1 MASGE
6 LYDPKEKIG
15 PGELEELQLERLRW
29 TVAQAARSPHYG
41 RLFEKQ
47 GITPE
52 SLKSLDDLRRLSLTT
67 KQDLRDS
74 YPFGMLAVPPE
85 EVVRIHAS
93 SGTTGD
99 PTVVAYT
106 RNDIETWAEVVA
118 RVITAAGVTK
128 ADVLQVAFGYSLFT
142 GAFGLHY
149 GAERV
154 GAAVV
159 PASSGG
165 SERQVKLMK
174 DFRTTAVACTPSY
187 ALHLAEVMAGMGLSP
202 DDLALRFGLFGAEP
216 WSEGVR
222 RELEARLHISA
233 TDNYGLSEVIGP
245 GVSGE
250 CPEKE
255 GLHIFEDHFI
265 AEIINPETCEPL
277 GYGETGELVL
287 TTITKEALPVLRY
300 RTRDICYLDDAPC
313 KCGRTHVRMSRV
325 SGRTD
330 DMLIIRGVNVFPSQV
345 ETVLLEMEGTEPHY
359 QLVISK
365 KGALDELEV
374 RVEVSESIFFDEM
387 KKLEELREGIRRRL
401 TSVLGLSPKVTL
413 VEPKTIERSTGKAK
427 RVLDMRS

>member
-1 MASGE
+1 MVIWA
-6 LYDPKEKIG
+6 PKQECMPRREI
-15 PGELEELQLERLRW
+15 EELQVKRLQSTLHR
-29 TVAQAARSPHYG
+29 VY
-41 RLFEKQ
+41 
-47 GITPE
+47 E
-52 SLKSLDDLRRLSLTT
+52 SVPFYRRKLDDAGVKPRDVRSLRDMRKLPFTT
-67 KQDLRDS
+67 KADLREN
-74 YPFGMLAVPPE
+74 YPYGMLAVPLE

-154 GAAVV
+154 GASVV

-187 ALHLAEVMAGMGLSP
+187 ALHLAEVMEGMGVGP
-202 DDLALRFGLFGAEP
+202 DDLALRVGLFGAEP
-216 WSEGVR
+216 WSDGIR
-222 RELEARLHISA
+222 AELEARLHISA

-250 CPEKE
+250 CGEKD

-265 AEIINPETCEPL
+265 PEVIDPETCEPL
-277 GYGETGELVL
+277 GYGESGELVL

-300 RTRDICYLDDAPC
+300 RTRDICNLEDKPC
-313 KCGRTHVRMSRV
+313 KCGRTQVRMSRV

-330 DMLIIRGVNVFPSQV
+330 DMLVIRGVNVFPSQV
-345 ETVLLEMEGTEPHY
+345 EAVLLEVEGTEPHY
-359 QLVISK
+359 QLVITK
-365 KGALDELEV
+365 KGALDDLEV
-374 RVEVSESIFFDEM
+374 RVEVSESIFVDEM
-387 KKLEELREGIRRRL
+387 RKLEELREGIRRRL
-401 TSVLGLSPKVTL
+401 TSVLSLSPTVTL
-413 VEPKTIERSTGKAK
+413 VEPRTIERSTGKAK

>member
-1 MASGE
+1 MVIWA
-6 LYDPKEKIG
+6 PKQECMPRREI
-15 PGELEELQLERLRW
+15 EELQVKRLQSTLRR
-29 TVAQAARSPHYG
+29 VYESVPFYRRKMDDAG
-41 RLFEKQ
+41 V
-47 GITPE
+47 TPRDV
-52 SLKSLDDLRRLSLTT
+52 KSLRDLRNVPFTT
-67 KQDLRDS
+67 KTDLRGN

-128 ADVLQVAFGYSLFT
+128 ADVLQVAFGYGLFT

-174 DFRTTAVACTPSY
+174 DFRTTAIACTPSY
-187 ALHLAEVMAGMGLSP
+187 ALHLAEVMEGMGVSP
-202 DDLALRFGLFGAEP
+202 ADLALRVGLFGAEP
-216 WSEGVR
+216 WSEGAR
-222 RELEARLHISA
+222 RELEARLHVSA

-250 CPEKE
+250 CPEKD

-265 AEIINPETCEPL
+265 AEVIDPETCEPL
-277 GYGETGELVL
+277 GCGETGELVL

-300 RTRDICYLDDAPC
+300 RTRDICHLDESPC
-313 KCGRTHVRMSRV
+313 RCGRTQARMSRV

-374 RVEVSESIFFDEM
+374 RVEVSESIFDDEM
-387 KKLEELREGIRRRL
+387 KRLQELREGIRRRL
-401 TSVLGLSPKVTL
+401 ASVLSVSPKVTL
-413 VEPKTIERSTGKAK
+413 VEPRTIERSTGKAK

>member
-1 MASGE
+1 MIIWA
-6 LYDPKEKIG
+6 PKQECMPRREI
-15 PGELEELQLERLRW
+15 EELQVRRL
-29 TVAQAARSPHYG
+29 QATLVRVY
-41 RLFEKQ
+41 
-47 GITPE
+47 E
-52 SLKSLDDLRRLSLTT
+52 SVPFYRRKLDETGVKPRDIKLLRDLRNVPFTT
-67 KQDLRDS
+67 KTDLRS
-74 YPFGMLAVPPE
+74 NYPFGMLAVPPE

-128 ADVLQVAFGYSLFT
+128 ADVLQVAFGYGLFT

-187 ALHLAEVMAGMGLSP
+187 ALHLAEVMVGMGLSP

-300 RTRDICYLDDAPC
+300 RTRDICHLDDAPC

-374 RVEVSESIFFDEM
+374 RVEVSEGIFFDEM

-427 RVLDMRS
+427 RVLDMRR